1 MTKTEFEEFR
11 KEFRELRDMTVRLD
25 TKMDGVAAQL
35 TEGVKRFDD
44 HEHRLRRAE
53 DVLSQFKGGKVIIA
67 LVLSGLSIIV
77 TGVGVALRL
86 VFKI

>member
-35 TEGVKRFDD
+35 TEGV
-44 HEHRLRRAE
+44 
-53 DVLSQFKGGKVIIA
+53 I
-67 LVLSGLSIIV
+67 
-77 TGVGVALRL
+77 
-86 VFKI
+86 

>member
-1 MTKTEFEEFR
+1 MTKAEFEEFR

-44 HEHRLRRAE
+44 HEHRLRLAE
-53 DVLSQFKGGKVIIA
+53 DILAQLKGGKLTIA
-67 LVLSGLSIIV
+67 LTLSGLAMI
-77 TGVGVALRL
+77 
-86 VFKI
+86 